1 MCFAERRI
9 ASLMKSPDNEE
20 STAEATLSR
29 ASQALLL
36 TRIVASVLATAWFAA
51 GEAAAF
57 ASARFGAMYAEFGS
71 DMLPFLTGVL
81 IRYWSLAAG
90 ALALLFAA
98 TLFFIW
104 SGGRRA
110 AWMAGIGLLL
120 LTLFVPAAV
129 WAIWSPVFRIMT
141 EMGNM

>member
-1 MCFAERRI
+1 
-9 ASLMKSPDNEE
+9 MKSPDSGG

-36 TRIVASVLATAWFAA
+36 TRIVASVFATACFVVGELCA
-51 GEAAAF
+51 GV
-57 ASARFGAMYAEFGS
+57 SSRFGVMYAEIGS
-71 DMLPFLTGVL
+71 DMLPFLSMGL
-81 IRYWSLAAG
+81 IRYQALVAG
-90 ALALLFAA
+90 GLALLFAA

-104 SGGRRA
+104 SGGRTA
-110 AWMAGIGLLL
+110 AWMAGLGLLL

-129 WAIWSPVFRIMT
+129 WAIWSPLFRIMT

>member
-1 MCFAERRI
+1 
-9 ASLMKSPDNEE
+9 MKSPDNEE

-29 ASQALLL
+29 ASHALLL
-36 TRIVASVLATAWFAA
+36 ARILASIFAVACFVA
-51 GEAAAF
+51 GAVAAF
-57 ASARFGAMYAEFGS
+57 ASPRFEAMYAEVGF
-71 DMLPFLTGVL
+71 DMLPFLTAAL
-81 IRYWSLAAG
+81 IRYWPLAVG

-104 SGGRRA
+104 SGGRKA